1 MATQEELEAQ
11 IAAIERTLNTGVTRF
26 DVSGVS
32 STTRDLSALRTRL
45 SELRGQLAALTTDR
59 PMTRQ
64 IRTYSTKGY

>member
-1 MATQEELEAQ
+1 MATQQELEQQ
-11 IAAIERTLNTGVTRF
+11 IATIERTLNTGVTRF

-32 STTRDLSALRTRL
+32 STQRDLSVLRTRL
-45 SELRGQLAALTTDR
+45 GELRGELAAITAER